1 MIRVRVILL
10 IIGYFVSILGI
21 TMNIPLIVDYVN
33 NNQDW
38 EAFLVSEFF
47 TLFIGVSL
55 AITCRESDLK
65 DISIREAFILT
76 TCSWITLVFFAS
88 LPFFYSDLNLGYVD
102 AFFEA
107 MSSLTTTGA
116 TIITNLDNAPP
127 GILVWRAFL
136 EWVGGIGIIVMAIAI
151 LPFLRVG
158 GMQLFKTESSD
169 KSHKI
174 MPRVKQLAAAIG
186 AIYVLFTVICA
197 TALYFAGMGMFDA
210 ILHAMTSV
218 STGGFSTHDLSIA
231 YFNDYTIELIIMF
244 FIILGAIPF
253 PIHIKLFQGKWKA
266 IQNDQQLYFFFLVL
280 LILIAITV
288 IWLMSSFAM
297 SFDHAFRI
305 ASFNVVAIITTTGY
319 ASTDYS
325 LWGESILTL
334 LFLVSVI
341 GGCTGSTSGGIKIF
355 RFQVLYV
362 TAKYQIFRLIQPH
375 GVYKV
380 QYNGETIPDS
390 VGSAVMAFF
399 LIFCFC
405 FFIIAI
411 LLSFTG
417 LDFITSLSAAAATI
431 ANLGPG
437 LGNIVGPAGNYHS
450 LTDFAKWVISAG
462 MLIGRLEIFTIFV
475 LFSAAFW
482 RD

>member
-210 ILHAMTSV
+210 ILHATEDFSKFFKAFEMLFELSDQDFTIRHT
-218 STGGFSTHDLSIA
+218 TGHYD
-231 YFNDYTIELIIMF
+231 N
-244 FIILGAIPF
+244 P
-253 PIHIKLFQGKWKA
+253 
-266 IQNDQQLYFFFLVL
+266 
-280 LILIAITV
+280 
-288 IWLMSSFAM
+288 
-297 SFDHAFRI
+297 
-305 ASFNVVAIITTTGY
+305 ITTINY
-319 ASTDYS
+319 Y
-325 LWGESILTL
+325 
-334 LFLVSVI
+334 FLNH
-341 GGCTGSTSGGIKIF
+341 TKHA
-355 RFQVLYV
+355 Q
-362 TAKYQIFRLIQPH
+362 AKHRL
-375 GVYKV
+375 
-380 QYNGETIPDS
+380 
-390 VGSAVMAFF
+390 
-399 LIFCFC
+399 
-405 FFIIAI
+405 
-411 LLSFTG
+411 
-417 LDFITSLSAAAATI
+417 
-431 ANLGPG
+431 
-437 LGNIVGPAGNYHS
+437 
-450 LTDFAKWVISAG
+450 
-462 MLIGRLEIFTIFV
+462 
-475 LFSAAFW
+475 
-482 RD
+482 

>member
-10 IIGYFVSILGI
+10 IIGYFLTILGLA
-21 TMNIPLIVDYVN
+21 MNIPLIVDLFHHN
-33 NNQDW
+33 KDW

-55 AITCRESDLK
+55 AITCRESNLK

-88 LPFFYSDLNLGYVD
+88 LPIYFSELNLSYVD
-102 AFFEA
+102 SFFES

-116 TIITNLDNAPP
+116 TIITNLDNTPP
-127 GILVWRAFL
+127 GILVWRSFL
-136 EWVGGIGIIVMAIAI
+136 EWVGGIGIIVMAIAV
-151 LPFLRVG
+151 LPFLRIG

-174 MPRVKQLAAAIG
+174 MPRAKQLSIAIG
-186 AIYVLFTVICA
+186 LIYLSLTIICSV
-197 TALYFAGMGMFDA
+197 ALYLAGMSLFDA

-231 YFNDYTIELIIMF
+231 YFNDLTIELIIMF
-244 FIILGAIPF
+244 FITLGAIPF

-266 IQNDQQLYFFFLVL
+266 IQNDQQVYFFFLVL
-280 LILIAITV
+280 LILITITV
-288 IWLMSSFAM
+288 IWLMSSFSMTFERAL
-297 SFDHAFRI
+297 RV
-305 ASFNVVAIITTTGY
+305 ASFNVIAIITTTGY
-319 ASTDYS
+319 SSTDYS
-325 LWGESILTL
+325 LWGEPILTL
-334 LFLVSVI
+334 LFLISVI

-355 RFQVLYV
+355 RFQILYA

-375 GVYKV
+375 GVYRV
-380 QYNGETIPDS
+380 QYNNQSLSDA
-390 VGSAVMAFF
+390 VGTAVMGFF

-417 LDFITSLSAAAATI
+417 LDFMTSLSGAAATI
-431 ANLGPG
+431 ANVGPG
-437 LGNIVGPAGNYHS
+437 LGNIIGPAGNYS
-450 LTDFAKWVISAG
+450 TVSDFAKWVISIG